1 MSTAKIDWQPG
12 SEDLALA
19 KNMVKSIL
27 GDWDWI
33 SWNELLAFDVVLSLR
48 MTQVGGE
55 DLQTVDG
62 VLRVVGREEAER
74 LLKRIYPSIKSG
86 LCIITEILSG
96 YDAVLL
102 GNITLPS
109 TKEGESEKASPIVIY
124 MDFNSEGEIHV
135 MTIAAIDLQPLA
147 DQIRCAVTDPKPRY
161 ALLSQM

>member
-147 DQIRCAVTDPKPRY
+147 DQIRCA
-161 ALLSQM
+161 ALSATSKAA

>member
-102 GNITLPS
+102 GNITPPS

-135 MTIAAIDLQPLA
+135 MTIAAIDLEPLA
-147 DQIRCAVTDPKPRY
+147 NQIRCT
-161 ALLSQM
+161 ALSGTSNAA